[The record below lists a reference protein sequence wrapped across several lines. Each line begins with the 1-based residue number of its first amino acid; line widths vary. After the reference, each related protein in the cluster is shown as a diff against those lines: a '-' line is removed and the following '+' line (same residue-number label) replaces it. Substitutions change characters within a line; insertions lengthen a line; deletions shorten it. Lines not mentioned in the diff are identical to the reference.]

1 MYSLYLVVTLFCGS
15 RRSYIEEVEVKID
28 GWKKGR
34 KIKDTDAESHVM
46 LGQRI
51 EDLWGI
57 RGKSLKT

>member
-57 RGKSLKT
+57 RVKSLKT

>member
-34 KIKDTDAESHVM
+34 KIKDTDAESHV
-46 LGQRI
+46 I
-51 EDLWGI
+51 AWAKD
-57 RGKSLKT
+57 RGSVGY

>member
-1 MYSLYLVVTLFCGS
+1 MCSLYLVVTLFCGS
-15 RRSYIEEVEVKID
+15 RSYIEEVEVKID

-46 LGQRI
+46 LGQKI

-57 RGKSLKT
+57 RGKSLKI

>member
-57 RGKSLKT
+57 RGKTLKT

>member
-51 EDLWGI
+51 EDLWCI